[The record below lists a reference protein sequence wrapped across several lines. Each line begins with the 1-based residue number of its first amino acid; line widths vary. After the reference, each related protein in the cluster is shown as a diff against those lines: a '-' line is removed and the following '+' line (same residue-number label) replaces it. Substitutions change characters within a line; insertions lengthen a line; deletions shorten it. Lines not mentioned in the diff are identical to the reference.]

1 MTAEAPEALGHTPRA
16 GTDGRSASSRAEA
29 DSRPAGAGGPLLVVD
44 QLVKHF
50 PITRGLLR
58 RTVGHVRAVDGV
70 SFTIGRGETVGLV
83 GESGCGKSTVARMV
97 LRLIAPTSG
106 SIRFDGTE
114 LTGLSARA
122 MKPHRRRMQIV
133 FQDPFS
139 SLNPRMR
146 IVESVGEPLVTHGI
160 ATGAAKRRRVCE
172 LMELV
177 GLSASD
183 VDRYPHQFS
192 GGQAQRI
199 GIARAL
205 ATNPDLIV
213 CDEAVSSLDVSVQ
226 AQVLNLLKRLQQELG
241 LSYLFIAHD
250 LNVVRYLSDRVY
262 VMYLGRIVEVGPSET
277 LMAQPQH
284 PYTEALI
291 GSIATTGTSG
301 IRRRRVVARGEVPSP
316 SRPPSGCHFHPRCPK
331 VFDPCRTQS
340 PPLYRLPDGQL
351 SACHLR
357 AEIAEGQ
364 DG

>member
-1 MTAEAPEALGHTPRA
+1 MTAAAPTQP
-16 GTDGRSASSRAEA
+16 TASMTRT
-29 DSRPAGAGGPLLVVD
+29 GPLLVAD
-44 QLVKHF
+44 NLVKHF

-70 SFTIGRGETVGLV
+70 SFHINRGETVGLV

-106 SIRFDGTE
+106 TLTFDGTD
-114 LTGLSARA
+114 LTRLGARA
-122 MKPHRRRMQIV
+122 LKPHRRRMQIV

-146 IVESVGEPLVTHGI
+146 IVESVGEPLVAHGI

-172 LMELV
+172 LMEMV
-177 GLSASD
+177 GLSPSD

-205 ATNPDLIV
+205 ATGPDLIV

-226 AQVLNLLKRLQQELG
+226 AQVLNLLRRLQSELG

-250 LNVVRYLSDRVY
+250 LNVVRYISDRVY
-262 VMYLGRIVEVGPSET
+262 VMYLGRIVEIGPSET

-291 GSIATTGTSG
+291 GSIATAGTSG
-301 IRRRRVVARGEVPSP
+301 TIRRRRVVARGEVPSP

-331 VFDPCRTQS
+331 VFDLCRTEA
-340 PPLYRLPDGQL
+340 PPLYQLPDGQE

-357 AEIAEGQ
+357 ADVAEGSH
-364 DG
+364 G

>member
-1 MTAEAPEALGHTPRA
+1 VTAQPAAA
-16 GTDGRSASSRAEA
+16 ARSAGSTGE
-29 DSRPAGAGGPLLVVD
+29 PLLVAD
-44 QLVKHF
+44 RLVKHF

-58 RTVGHVRAVDGV
+58 RTVGVVRAVDGV
-70 SFTIGRGETVGLV
+70 SFTVGRGETVGLV

-106 SIRFDGTE
+106 SVRFDGTE

-122 MKPHRRRMQIV
+122 MKPHRRNIQIV

-146 IVESVGEPLVTHGI
+146 IVESVGEPLATHGI

-172 LMELV
+172 LMEMV
-177 GLSASD
+177 GLSPSD

-205 ATNPDLIV
+205 ATKPDLIV

-226 AQVLNLLKRLQQELG
+226 AQVLNLLKRLQAELG

-250 LNVVRYLSDRVY
+250 LNVVRYIADRIY
-262 VMYLGRIVEVGPSET
+262 VMYLGRMVEVGPSET
-277 LMAQPQH
+277 IMAQPQH

-291 GSIATTGTSG
+291 GSIAASGTSG

-331 VFDPCRTQS
+331 VLDRCRTES
-340 PPLYRLPDGQL
+340 PPLYQLRDGQL

-357 AEIAEGQ
+357 ADDAEATHA
-364 DG
+364 

>member
-1 MTAEAPEALGHTPRA
+1 MTAAAPAQRVAPDT
-16 GTDGRSASSRAEA
+16 RS
-29 DSRPAGAGGPLLVVD
+29 GPLLVAD
-44 QLVKHF
+44 NLVKHF

-70 SFTIGRGETVGLV
+70 SFHINRGETVGLV

-106 SIRFDGTE
+106 SLTFDGTD
-114 LTGLSARA
+114 LTRLHQRA
-122 MKPHRRRMQIV
+122 LKPHRRRMQIV

-172 LMELV
+172 LMEMV
-177 GLSASD
+177 GLSPSD

-205 ATNPDLIV
+205 ATGPDLIV

-226 AQVLNLLKRLQQELG
+226 AQVLNLLRRLQSELG

-250 LNVVRYLSDRVY
+250 LNVVRYISDRIY
-262 VMYLGRIVEVGPSET
+262 VMYLGRMVEVGPSET

-291 GSIATTGTSG
+291 GSIATAGTSG
-301 IRRRRVVARGEVPSP
+301 AIRRRRVVARGEVPSP

-331 VFDPCRTQS
+331 VFDLCRTQA
-340 PPLYRLPDGQL
+340 PPLYRLPDGQE
-351 SACHLR
+351 SACHLVSGVWR
-357 AEIAEGQ
+357 GGEERSEAAEGSH
-364 DG
+364 G

>member
-1 MTAEAPEALGHTPRA
+1 MTIQAPRSSSALAALGN
-16 GTDGRSASSRAEA
+16 GE
-29 DSRPAGAGGPLLVVD
+29 PLLVAEN
-44 QLVKHF
+44 LVKHF
-50 PITRGLLR
+50 PITKGLLR
-58 RTVGHVRAVDGV
+58 RTVGHVYAVDGV
-70 SFTIGRGETVGLV
+70 SFHIARGETVGLV

-97 LRLIAPTSG
+97 LRLLAPTSG
-106 SIRFDGTE
+106 RVTFAGTE
-114 LTGLSARA
+114 LTRLRPRA
-122 MKPHRRRMQIV
+122 MKTYRRRMQIV

-139 SLNPRMR
+139 SLNPRMK

-177 GLSASD
+177 GLSAAD

-205 ATNPDLIV
+205 ATEPDLIV

-226 AQVLNLLKRLQQELG
+226 AQVLNLLRRLQREFG

-250 LNVVRYLSDRVY
+250 LNVVRYISNRVY
-262 VMYLGRIVEVGPSET
+262 VMYLGRLAEVGPAEAI
-277 LMAQPQH
+277 MARPRH

-291 GSIATTGTSG
+291 GSIATPGAAGSV
-301 IRRRRVVARGEVPSP
+301 RRVRVVARGEVPSP
-316 SRPPSGCHFHPRCPK
+316 SQPPSGCRFHTRCPQ
-331 VFDPCRTQS
+331 VFDRCRTES

-351 SACHLR
+351 AACHLR
-357 AEIAEGQ
+357 AEESVDA
-364 DG
+364 